1 MLRTWF
7 VYNELVTLMTR
18 MPVTSAD
25 IPRYQV
31 AIDIRRKNPL
41 IVERGAPLVA
51 KFTENL
57 VPGKTYQVKFFV
69 QSFFSPIVH
78 VFFLSGCGQDS
89 VGVGGLVAGHRQCDH
104 AAPACAESPSE
115 DRGRHRRGQVPVGAT
130 PRVQPGL
137 VQGKFIQ
144 FILVTFYQED

>member
-7 VYNELVTLMTR
+7 VYNELVTVTTPGKCF
-18 MPVTSAD
+18 MPLTSAD

-57 VPGKTYQVKFFV
+57 VPGKTYQVKIFV
-69 QSFFSPIVH
+69 
-78 VFFLSGCGQDS
+78 VFFLRFFSCFF
-89 VGVGGLVAGHRQCDH
+89 LR
-104 AAPACAESPSE
+104 
-115 DRGRHRRGQVPVGAT
+115 
-130 PRVQPGL
+130 L
-137 VQGKFIQ
+137 W
-144 FILVTFYQED
+144 

>member
-18 MPVTSAD
+18 LPVTSAD

-57 VPGKTYQVKFFV
+57 VPGKTYQVFV
-69 QSFFSPIVH
+69 I
-78 VFFLSGCGQDS
+78 VFFLVFFSRFFFFQVVVKTVSGSVASWPATGNVTTRPLPVQNLRQRTEADTGEVKFQWEPHPESSQDS
-89 VGVGGLVAGHRQCDH
+89 Y
-104 AAPACAESPSE
+104 
-115 DRGRHRRGQVPVGAT
+115 
-130 PRVQPGL
+130 RVSL
-137 VQGKFIQ
+137 YSSF
-144 FILVTFYQED
+144 

>member
-7 VYNELVTLMTR
+7 IYNELVTLMTR

-57 VPGKTYQVKFFV
+57 VPGKTYQVLVIIFFPR
-69 QSFFSPIVH
+69 FFFRF
-78 VFFLSGCGQDS
+78 FFLSGCGQDS
-89 VGVGGLVAGHRQCDH
+89 VGVRGLVAGHRQCDH
-104 AAPACAESPSE
+104 AASACAESPSE
-115 DRGRHRRGQVPVGAT
+115 DRGRHR
-130 PRVQPGL
+130 
-137 VQGKFIQ
+137 
-144 FILVTFYQED
+144 